1 LIHWLTSRTTPS
13 RTAATRALGTG
24 VDVRGRATV
33 DKLRAGIAQMLTPAV
48 TRRAEK
54 LGALLRTE
62 DRTQGAADVIESHLA
77 R

>member
-1 LIHWLTSRTTPS
+1 M
-13 RTAATRALGTG
+13 
-24 VDVRGRATV
+24 RGRATV